1 MNTIE
6 STVKYIRSK
15 NAGPFWLTIDAFC
28 NNVEDTERVAA
39 AFENNRAKI
48 AADFQV
54 KSEDLQIYCLKN
66 IFVARSA
73 CLAFPLRAVATSGI
87 CTVVS
92 STSLC
97 WTFPAERPRK
107 YNRRKIRCFRPS
119 LVL

>member
-54 KSEDLQIYCLKN
+54 QSEDLQIYCLKN
-66 IFVARSA
+66 IFVAKISLPRVPIEGS
-73 CLAFPLRAVATSGI
+73 RNERDMHGGQQY
-87 CTVVS
+87 VS
-92 STSLC
+92 LLDIPC
-97 WTFPAERPRK
+97 
-107 YNRRKIRCFRPS
+107 
-119 LVL
+119 

>member
-66 IFVARSA
+66 IFVAKISLPRVPIEGS
-73 CLAFPLRAVATSGI
+73 RNEWDMHGGQQY
-87 CTVVS
+87 VS
-92 STSLC
+92 LLDIPC
-97 WTFPAERPRK
+97 
-107 YNRRKIRCFRPS
+107 
-119 LVL
+119 

>member
-6 STVKYIRSK
+6 STVKYNRSK

-66 IFVARSA
+66 IFVAKISLPRVPIEGS
-73 CLAFPLRAVATSGI
+73 RNERDMHGGQQY
-87 CTVVS
+87 VS
-92 STSLC
+92 LLDIPC
-97 WTFPAERPRK
+97 
-107 YNRRKIRCFRPS
+107 
-119 LVL
+119 

>member
-1 MNTIE
+1 MMRTIE
-6 STVKYIRSK
+6 NTVKYIRSK

-66 IFVARSA
+66 IFVAKISLPRVPIEGS
-73 CLAFPLRAVATSGI
+73 RNERDMHGGQQY
-87 CTVVS
+87 VS
-92 STSLC
+92 LLDIPC
-97 WTFPAERPRK
+97 
-107 YNRRKIRCFRPS
+107 
-119 LVL
+119 

>member
-66 IFVARSA
+66 FFVAKISLPRVPIEGS
-73 CLAFPLRAVATSGI
+73 RNERDMHGGQQY
-87 CTVVS
+87 VS
-92 STSLC
+92 LLDIPC
-97 WTFPAERPRK
+97 
-107 YNRRKIRCFRPS
+107 
-119 LVL
+119 

>member
-39 AFENNRAKI
+39 TFENNRAKI

-66 IFVARSA
+66 IFVAKISLPRVPIEGS
-73 CLAFPLRAVATSGI
+73 RNERDMHGGQQY
-87 CTVVS
+87 VS
-92 STSLC
+92 LLDIPC
-97 WTFPAERPRK
+97 
-107 YNRRKIRCFRPS
+107 
-119 LVL
+119 

>member
-66 IFVARSA
+66 IFVAK
-73 CLAFPLRAVATSGI
+73 I
-87 CTVVS
+87 
-92 STSLC
+92 SL
-97 WTFPAERPRK
+97 PRVPIEGSRNERDMHGGQQ
-107 YNRRKIRCFRPS
+107 YIS
-119 LVL
+119 LLDIPC

>member
-66 IFVARSA
+66 IFVAKISLPRVPIEGS
-73 CLAFPLRAVATSGI
+73 RNERDMHGGQQY
-87 CTVVS
+87 VS
-92 STSLC
+92 LLDSPC
-97 WTFPAERPRK
+97 
-107 YNRRKIRCFRPS
+107 
-119 LVL
+119 

>member
-66 IFVARSA
+66 IFERDMH
-73 CLAFPLRAVATSGI
+73 GGQQY
-87 CTVVS
+87 VS
-92 STSLC
+92 LLDIPC
-97 WTFPAERPRK
+97 
-107 YNRRKIRCFRPS
+107 
-119 LVL
+119 

>member
-54 KSEDLQIYCLKN
+54 KSEYLQIYCLKN
-66 IFVARSA
+66 IFVAKISLPRVPIEGS
-73 CLAFPLRAVATSGI
+73 RNERDMHGGQQY
-87 CTVVS
+87 VS
-92 STSLC
+92 LLDIPC
-97 WTFPAERPRK
+97 
-107 YNRRKIRCFRPS
+107 
-119 LVL
+119 

>member
-15 NAGPFWLTIDAFC
+15 NAGPFWLNIDAFC

-66 IFVARSA
+66 IFVAKISLPRVPIEGS
-73 CLAFPLRAVATSGI
+73 RNERDMHGGQQY
-87 CTVVS
+87 VS
-92 STSLC
+92 LLDIPC
-97 WTFPAERPRK
+97 
-107 YNRRKIRCFRPS
+107 
-119 LVL
+119 

>member
-28 NNVEDTERVAA
+28 NNVEDTELVAA

-66 IFVARSA
+66 IFVAKISLPRVPIEGS
-73 CLAFPLRAVATSGI
+73 RNERDMHGGQQY
-87 CTVVS
+87 VS
-92 STSLC
+92 LLDIPC
-97 WTFPAERPRK
+97 
-107 YNRRKIRCFRPS
+107 
-119 LVL
+119 

>member
-28 NNVEDTERVAA
+28 NNVVDTERVAA

-66 IFVARSA
+66 IFVAKISLPRVPIEGS
-73 CLAFPLRAVATSGI
+73 RNERDMHGGQQY
-87 CTVVS
+87 VS
-92 STSLC
+92 LLDIPC
-97 WTFPAERPRK
+97 
-107 YNRRKIRCFRPS
+107 
-119 LVL
+119 

>member
-15 NAGPFWLTIDAFC
+15 NAGTFWLTIDAFC

-66 IFVARSA
+66 IFVAKISLPRVPIEGS
-73 CLAFPLRAVATSGI
+73 RNERDMHGGQQY
-87 CTVVS
+87 VS
-92 STSLC
+92 LLDIPC
-97 WTFPAERPRK
+97 
-107 YNRRKIRCFRPS
+107 
-119 LVL
+119 

>member
-28 NNVEDTERVAA
+28 NNMEDTERVAA

-66 IFVARSA
+66 IFVAKISLPRVPIEGS
-73 CLAFPLRAVATSGI
+73 RNERDMHGGQQY
-87 CTVVS
+87 VS
-92 STSLC
+92 LLDIPC
-97 WTFPAERPRK
+97 
-107 YNRRKIRCFRPS
+107 
-119 LVL
+119 